1 MAFYLRMI
9 KQTFGSHFQG
19 LKRNRMKVVSD
30 VPDDDLVVRYT
41 VSVVD
46 TKITNR
52 SVTEVCSN
60 VNSFGDVV
68 KAIQTGLF
76 VVKKYQYYKWGL
88 FCDHLPPHLLER

>member
-1 MAFYLRMI
+1 
-9 KQTFGSHFQG
+9 
-19 LKRNRMKVVSD
+19 MKVASD

-52 SVTEVCSN
+52 SVREVCSN
-60 VNSFGDVV
+60 VNSFADVV

-76 VVKKYQYYKWGL
+76 AVKKLYQYYKWGL
-88 FCDHLPPHLLER
+88 FSDRLPSHLLER